1 MENTENAV
9 ASEIEVDH
17 KTNLLQFSE
26 DEICEHYANLAMQK
40 IAAFSNEFKSEE
52 CVKRLKTIL
61 KLLEED
67 KDEVLKCKAG
77 NDNSEKGDIVE
88 AECKKLRGWRQNV
101 KKLRGWRQNV
111 KKQRVEAECKET
123 EGGGRM

>member
-1 MENTENAV
+1 MH
-9 ASEIEVDH
+9 I
-17 KTNLLQFSE
+17 
-26 DEICEHYANLAMQK
+26 

-61 KLLEED
+61 NLLEED

-88 AECKKLRGWRQNV
+88 AEHKETE
-101 KKLRGWRQNV
+101 
-111 KKQRVEAECKET
+111 RVEAECKET
-123 EGGGRM
+123 ERVEAERKETERVEAECKRN